1 MLLLQERNI
10 TTKKYLKIC
19 WYESNTRI
27 CGDLKQL
34 NYVERIESK
43 MVPEP
48 FYGDIDLFGF

>member
-1 MLLLQERNI
+1 MILF
-10 TTKKYLKIC
+10 KKGNKTIKSYSKIC

-34 NYVERIESK
+34 NYVERLEDK

>member
-1 MLLLQERNI
+1 MLLLEDKNI
-10 TTKKYLKIC
+10 TTKKYSKIC

>member
-1 MLLLQERNI
+1 MIILEKGNKPI
-10 TTKKYLKIC
+10 KTYSKVC
-19 WYESNTRI
+19 WYESNTKI

-34 NYVERIESK
+34 NYVERLENK